1 MDRRSNRVQ
10 NIKLSPNF
18 FPLDIH
24 KSMFI
29 NDTMITI
36 PQYYAESWGDSV
48 LTNHNI
54 NNRKWQVKIK
64 YESPRE
70 MGKLKFTYDATLSLF
85 FAKDRSQTSSY
96 RLKWD
101 NQFATQLAKDYPKSF
116 VRSLE
121 YHIGDEY
128 YKQQQFSEFDIGG
141 FKEQL
146 KVKIDWKQNIP
157 VISIKEFFRVREESQ
172 LFPKVF
178 KELSSYLIADY
189 LLSDKNEILRR
200 IQVTDWNPR
209 KKLES
214 ELNENN
220 IYLLL
225 NRDRKEVYIGETKK
239 SMSQR
244 YPKTQKH
251 HSFENWTE
259 YLIIQLPPETSDHT
273 RHLIERVIIAVGIKL
288 FPNFLEPKSKL
299 QALTDGLKLMNKK
312 K

>member
-1 MDRRSNRVQ
+1 MDKRSNRIQ
-10 NIKLSPNF
+10 NIKLSPKF

-29 NDTMITI
+29 NDKMITI

-48 LTNHNI
+48 LSKHDN
-54 NNRKWQVKIK
+54 NNRKWQVKIM

-70 MGKLKFTYDATLSLF
+70 MGKFKFIYDATLSLF
-85 FAKDRSQTSSY
+85 FAKHRSQTSSY
-96 RLKWD
+96 RLRWD
-101 NQFATQLAKDYPKSF
+101 NQFAAQLAKDYPKSF

-128 YKQQQFSEFDIGG
+128 YKNQQFCEFDIGG

-146 KVKIDWKQNIP
+146 QVKIDWRQNFP
-157 VISIKEFFRVREESQ
+157 VITIKEFFKVREESQ

-189 LLSDKNEILRR
+189 LLSDKNEVLRR
-200 IQVTDWNPR
+200 IQVADWKPR
-209 KKLES
+209 TELET

-225 NRDRKEVYIGETKK
+225 NRDSKEIYIGETKK
-239 SMSQR
+239 SLSQR

-251 HSFENWTE
+251 HTFDNWTE

-273 RHLIERVIIAVGIKL
+273 RHLIERVLIAVGVKL
-288 FPNFLEPKSKL
+288 FPNLLETKSTIFSS
-299 QALTDGLKLMNKK
+299 TDGLKLMNKK

>member
-1 MDRRSNRVQ
+1 MDKRSNRVQ
-10 NIKLSPNF
+10 NIKLSQKF

-29 NDTMITI
+29 NDKMITI
-36 PQYYAESWGDSV
+36 PQYYAESWGVSV
-48 LTNHNI
+48 LSNHNI
-54 NNRKWQVKIK
+54 NNSKWQVKIN

-70 MGKLKFTYDATLSLF
+70 MGKVKFTYDATLSLF
-85 FAKDRSQTSSY
+85 FAKNRSQTSSY
-96 RLKWD
+96 RLRWD
-101 NQFATQLAKDYPKSF
+101 NHFATQLAKDYPKSF

-146 KVKIDWKQNIP
+146 QVKIDWKQNVP

-200 IQVTDWNPR
+200 IQVTDWKPR

-225 NRDRKEVYIGETKK
+225 NRDRKEIYIGETKK

-244 YPKTQKH
+244 YPKSQKH

-273 RHLIERVIIAVGIKL
+273 RHLIERVLIAVGVKL
-288 FPNFLEPKSKL
+288 FPNFLESSNL
-299 QALTDGLKLMNKK
+299 IALTNGLKLMNKK